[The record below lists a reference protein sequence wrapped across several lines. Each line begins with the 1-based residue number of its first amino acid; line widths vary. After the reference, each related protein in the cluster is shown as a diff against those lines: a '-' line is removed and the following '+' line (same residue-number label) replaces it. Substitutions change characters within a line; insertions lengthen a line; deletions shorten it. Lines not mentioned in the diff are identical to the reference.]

1 MTVLTVL
8 TLCLCTRTLAGDH
21 FERQANA
28 PDTAAIKADP
38 FQQEGLCRRWAHQST
53 IKNGTLYM
61 FGGNMLLKKN
71 NTAQGIQEV
80 PNTEFLQLDLTKGFR
95 LSENTVPWQK
105 PKINGDTVPP
115 AFSSGAMYNGRDD
128 FVFLY
133 EGQTPKNMPEQSS
146 SIWGYSL
153 TNQTW
158 RITDTWDHDDDR
170 FPSRQS
176 RGAPVITP
184 EGDIGFYIG
193 GLRAYE
199 NDTFQG
205 WFYGPEEQLTV
216 LDLVAGK
223 KNKVGRYDA
232 PRASSIYAYPA
243 TERLPLKQKR
253 IGPNVVYLPIGKKG
267 SLVLVG
273 GTGEYKVRLS
283 APPPDSGRK
292 KGGGINPG
300 DVRVNPMSQMDTIWI
315 YDIDGGKWFYQTAVG
330 EMMPWERK
338 NFCMVAATDD
348 SGPNKTHH
356 IFIYGG
362 GTDFKSPMLSM
373 NDTAFDDMYIL
384 SLPAFRYYQV
394 KLGDVK
400 PEVRQRMTCHVVN
413 NKQILVLGGHRVNS
427 SEPPTDCQWDE
438 LNLFDMNTLQWET
451 EYDPNP
457 PGDSKFAANAEVLA
471 ALGAQNQEPALGWD
485 DENLKYLFTGI
496 YPDEQGLEVER
507 QRANA
512 RWRRWHIGVG
522 VAGGVLGIALIIVLF
537 FLRRR
542 RQENKALKYELEQ
555 LQLYFQY
562 QTTGEIYSSARLSNL
577 SADGDAFVSEKVR
590 PMTFKE
596 KVKFVFGIK
605 ASNSQEEIPTIF
617 DGPCKF
623 SVLYKLSRCHH

>member
-8 TLCLCTRTLAGDH
+8 TLCLCTRTLAGEL
-21 FERQANA
+21 FERQANG
-28 PDTAAIKADP
+28 PNTGTIRADP

-53 IKNGTLYM
+53 IKNGTLFM
-61 FGGNMLLKKN
+61 FGGNMLLKQN

-80 PNTEFLQLDLTKGFR
+80 SNTEFLQLDLTKSFR
-95 LSENTVPWQK
+95 LSENTIPWQK
-105 PKINGDTVPP
+105 PKINGNTVPP
-115 AFSSGAMYNGRDD
+115 AFSAGAMYSGKDD
-128 FVFLY
+128 FVFLF
-133 EGQTPKNMPEQSS
+133 EGQTPKNMSEQSS

-158 RITDTWDHDDDR
+158 QVTDRWDHDDER
-170 FPSRQS
+170 FPNRQS
-176 RGAPVITP
+176 RGASVVTP
-184 EGDIGFYIG
+184 GGDIGFYIG
-193 GLRAYE
+193 GIRAYE
-199 NDTFQG
+199 NDTFKG
-205 WFYGPEEQLTV
+205 WFYGPEEQFTV
-216 LDLVAGK
+216 LDLAAGK
-223 KNKVGRYDA
+223 RNK
-232 PRASSIYAYPA
+232 

-283 APPPDSGRK
+283 APPRDTGGK
-292 KGGGINPG
+292 KKEGINPNEI
-300 DVRVNPMSQMDTIWI
+300 RLNPMSQMDTIWI
-315 YDIDGGKWFYQTAVG
+315 YDIDTGKWFYQTAVG
-330 EMMPWERK
+330 ETMPWERK
-338 NFCMVAATDD
+338 NFCMVAASSDPD
-348 SGPNKTHH
+348 AVGNKTHH

-362 GTDFKSPMLSM
+362 GTDYGTPMFGM

-400 PEVRQRMTCHVVN
+400 PDVRQRMTCHVVN

-427 SEPPTDCQWDE
+427 SETVTDCRWDE
-438 LNLFDMNTLQWET
+438 LNLFDMNTLKWQT
-451 EYDPNP
+451 EYEPSP
-457 PGDSKFAANAEVLA
+457 PGDAKFMPNPDVLN
-471 ALGAQNQEPALGWD
+471 ALGARTQEPALGWD

-496 YPDEQGLEVER
+496 YPDEKGLEAQ
-507 QRANA
+507 QRRSSE

-522 VAGGVLGIALIIVLF
+522 ASGGSLGMALMVALF

-562 QTTGEIYSSARLSNL
+562 QTTGEIYSSARISNL
-577 SADGDAFVSEKVR
+577 SAEGDAFVSEKVR

-596 KVKFVFGIK
+596 KVKFVIGIK
-605 ASNSQEEIPTIF
+605 GSNSGEIPTIF
-617 DGPCKF
+617 DGPSEKRRTMQ
-623 SVLYKLSRCHH
+623 VEKIP